1 MESGYGDGVAKE
13 WYTLVTK
20 GMVNLN
26 YGLFVKTSNNF
37 YYFNRE
43 SWINPRH
50 LQFFQFI
57 GKLFALSIVRESFFL
72 CPSFSI
78 LIYKMILGEEIEI
91 EDIIEECD
99 EG

>member
-50 LQFFQFI
+50 LQFF
-57 GKLFALSIVRESFFL
+57 
-72 CPSFSI
+72 
-78 LIYKMILGEEIEI
+78 
-91 EDIIEECD
+91 
-99 EG
+99 

>member
-1 MESGYGDGVAKE
+1 MGDDNKLESGYGDGVSKE

-26 YGLFVKTSNNF
+26 YGLFVRTSKNY

-50 LQFFQFI
+50 LQFFEFI
-57 GKLFALSIVRESFFL
+57 GKLFALSFMNKNYYL
-72 CPSFSI
+72 APSFSTALYRAI
-78 LIYKMILGEEIEI
+78 LSEPVKM
-91 EDIIEECD
+91 
-99 EG
+99 